1 MKYCER
7 NPEEPRSGPVKIR
20 SPKIFRYLVV
30 LLFIL
35 PVLAY
40 VNSLNN
46 GFVWD
51 DDSQVLNNPF
61 IKNLHFIPEIFSR
74 DAWGGGAHPLSNY
87 YRPLMNIIFMLDYH
101 LFGFRAWGFHLV
113 NILINALVAILIF
126 LLIRRLFEESGP
138 SGSNLYLLP
147 SFIAALL
154 FAVHPIHTEAV
165 TWISGVPEISFAL
178 FYLLALY
185 FFILGN
191 KDPGFNSFKLISVVS
206 FFVSALCKETAL
218 TLPLVLLGYDSA
230 FGQPFKNMPGCFRK
244 YMPYLGAAAIYFILR
259 FRALGGLVPHA
270 RRLGFNAYQYVL
282 TAFFLFGQ
290 YVEKLITPL
299 NLRIFYVFHPVT
311 SIFAVRGFLSMLIVF
326 IFLFLDIVAWKK
338 NKMVFFGLFFFSA
351 TLLPVLYIPG
361 LGNSVFAERYLYLPS
376 FGGALLVA
384 AVLAWSRTILPKTG
398 TALTV
403 ISTLLLASYSLMT
416 ISRNTVWKDEVTLYS
431 DTMKKTPEASLIGN
445 DLGILYM
452 EKGQDEKA
460 LELFNKAIV
469 FNPSF
474 SEVYYNRSIVLMRK
488 GQMDE
493 ALTDL
498 NKAIALNPAY
508 TDAYHNRGIVF
519 MYKGQMDGALNDL
532 DKAIALNPAYA
543 EAYLDRGIVFSQK
556 RQMDLALKDFNT
568 SISLGP
574 ANAMAY
580 YDRGTF
586 YLGKGDIKPA
596 LADMGK
602 ACSLGNQQGC
612 NFLKRHM

>member
-1 MKYCER
+1 MKCCER

-20 SPKIFRYLVV
+20 SSKIFRYLVV

-51 DDSQVLNNPF
+51 DDSQVLNNHF
-61 IKNLHFIPEIFSR
+61 IKNLRFIPEIFSG
-74 DAWGGGAHPLSNY
+74 DVWGGGSHPLSNY
-87 YRPLMNIIFMLDYH
+87 YRPLMNIIFMMNYH
-101 LFGFRAWGFHLV
+101 LFGFRAWGFHLI
-113 NILINALVAILIF
+113 NILLNALVTILIF
-126 LLIRRLFEESGP
+126 VLIRRLFEESGP

-147 SFIAALL
+147 SFLAALL

-165 TWISGVPEISFAL
+165 TWISGVPEISFAF
-178 FYLLALY
+178 FYLSALY

-191 KDPGFNSFKLISVVS
+191 KDPGFNCFKLISVVS
-206 FFVSALCKETAL
+206 FFLSALCKETAL
-218 TLPLVLLGYDSA
+218 TLPLVLLGYDFA
-230 FGQPFKNMPGCFRK
+230 FGQPLKNIPGCFRK
-244 YMPYLGAAAIYFILR
+244 YMPYWGAAAVYFILR
-259 FRALGGLVPHA
+259 FRALGGMVPHA

-290 YVEKLITPL
+290 YVKKLITPL
-299 NLRIFYVFHPVT
+299 NLHIFYVFHPVE
-311 SIFAVRGFLSMLIVF
+311 SIFDARGFLSLLIVF
-326 IFLFLDIVAWKK
+326 IFLFLVIVAWKRD
-338 NKMVFFGLFFFSA
+338 KMVFFGLFFFSA

-384 AVLAWSRTILPKTG
+384 AVLARSRTRLPRTG

-403 ISTLLLASYSLMT
+403 IFTLLLAFYSLMT

-452 EKGQDEKA
+452 ERGQDEKA
-460 LELFNKAIV
+460 LDLFNKAIV
-469 FNPSF
+469 FSPSF
-474 SEVYYNRSIVLMRK
+474 SQGYYNRSIVFMRK
-488 GQMDE
+488 GQMNE
-493 ALTDL
+493 ALNDL
-498 NKAIALNPAY
+498 DKAISLNPSY

-519 MYKGQMDGALNDL
+519 MYKGQMDEALNNL
-532 DKAIALNPAYA
+532 DKAIALNPSYA
-543 EAYLDRGIVFSQK
+543 EAYLDRAIVFSQK
-556 RQMDLALKDFNT
+556 GQMDMALQDFNA
-568 SISLGP
+568 SISLSP
-574 ANAMAY
+574 ADAMAY

-586 YLGKGDIKPA
+586 YLGKGDRKLA
-596 LADMGK
+596 MADMGK